1 MVKLEMNVEK
11 WNVNGNQKIFPGF
24 GAGAVI
30 GLLLGIGCW
39 LLDAVA
45 ADFIF
50 NQGSFI
56 TMTLHPAGADL
67 WRRIA
72 VVLIFI
78 IIGLAFDLY
87 LRKLSKSAGESID
100 INHDMPSKGG
110 LSASDIRLMNYYDV
124 GVIGM
129 AIISPDM
136 RLVQINDKYCDI
148 TGYSREELLGMQF
161 TAITHPDD
169 VEMGIDRFGRAS
181 AGETDRFE
189 IGKRYIR
196 KDGRVIHV
204 IVSTKYVYAADGSM
218 AYAVGF
224 VQDITEQKDV
234 EKELRERESRLREA
248 QRIARLGFWEWNLVR
263 EELFWSDELFSMLG
277 LDPAEFAVNP
287 DSLQELIHPDDRESF
302 YNHFNAVLEKDI
314 PFKHEHRIN
323 LPNGDIQHHRVQGEV
338 IRDMSGLPLRAIGTV
353 LDITESKQAE
363 QTLLLYKHIVNAS
376 TDAMAIIDRDY
387 RYLAVNQYY
396 VDAFKAARDDVIGK
410 SVKEVIGEDNF
421 ENFAKPNIDK
431 ALTGVSSNMQGWSF
445 QPGFGKR
452 YLHIYDTPL
461 QDADGH
467 VFGVVINAHDI
478 TERKLAEDE
487 LQRNEQLLRRYYE
500 AGSVGMALSS
510 PEQGLFQFNDTF
522 CEIIGHPR
530 RAIANS
536 SWTDITHPDDREHY
550 QEEFNRVVNGEVEGF
565 TLDER
570 VIREDGDTVYVTTA
584 VNCARKQDGSVD
596 YLVIFV
602 QDITERK
609 LTEQALIKSEE
620 RFAKAVQST
629 MDNVNIT
636 RLSDGLILFTNDSF
650 TELSGYSQSEWAGKT
665 SLELNIWRNP
675 EDRYRLL
682 QGIENGELRGF
693 ETEVINKA
701 GEIIPV
707 SMSASLIEIDGDEC
721 MVTWAHDLREE
732 KRAEKERWRLEQQ
745 LFRSQKMEAIGQL
758 TGGIAH
764 DFNNILA
771 SILGY
776 STLAL
781 RRCTNLDEPKL
792 LEYLQEVIHG
802 GERAR
807 DLIQQMMMYS
817 RSVPSEATSQAL
829 QPLVE
834 NAIKMLRPMLPAN
847 IEIQAQL
854 PAGIPE
860 VQIDP
865 AQFEQNI
872 MNLCINARDAIDGG
886 GSIEIEL
893 YRAGVKELE
902 CASCH
907 GVLTGDFVVL
917 SVKDSGSG
925 IDESSTPLIFDPFY
939 STKEVGRGTGMGLSM
954 VHGIMHNS
962 GGHILLDSL
971 PGMGTTLSLLFP
983 VTDVTP
989 KTTGP
994 DLGKYA
1000 EPLPAVSREGLIMVI
1015 DDELSIANY
1024 MDELLVSHGYRTVVL
1039 TNGNDALMKFKEVVS
1054 DIDLV
1059 ITDQTMPGISGVE
1072 LSVELLKLRPDIPI
1086 ILNSGY
1092 SEVVNE
1098 EIARAAGIRAYL
1110 SKPLDETLLLQKLDE
1125 LLAGDAGPA
1134 GQKFSTEN
1142 TL

>member
-1 MVKLEMNVEK
+1 M
-11 WNVNGNQKIFPGF
+11 NGNQKPLPGF
-24 GAGAVI
+24 GTGSII

-39 LLDAVA
+39 LLDAAA

-56 TMTLHPAGADL
+56 TMALHPGSADL

-72 VVLIFI
+72 LLLIFI

-87 LRKLSKSAGESID
+87 FRKLSKSAGKSID
-100 INHDMPSKGG
+100 TKYDAASESG
-110 LSASDIRLMNYYDV
+110 LPASDARLMNYYDV

-136 RLVQINDKYCDI
+136 RLVQVNDKYCDI

-169 VEMGIDRFGRAS
+169 VEMGVNRFGRS
-181 AGETDRFE
+181 RAGETDRFE

-204 IVSTKYVYAADGSM
+204 IVSTKYIYAADGSM
-218 AYAVGF
+218 MYSVGF

-248 QRIARLGFWEWNLVR
+248 QRIARLGFWEWDLVK

-277 LDPAEFAVNP
+277 LDPAVFVVNP
-287 DSLQELIHPDDRESF
+287 DSLQELIHPEDRENF
-302 YNHFNAVLEKDI
+302 YNHFNEVLEKDI

-323 LPNGDIQHHRVQGEV
+323 LPNGEVQHHRVQGEV

-353 LDITESKQAE
+353 LDITEPKQAE

-387 RYLAVNQYY
+387 RYLAVNQHYL
-396 VDAFKAARDDVIGK
+396 DAFKTTRDDVIGRN
-410 SVKEVIGEDNF
+410 VKEIIGADNF

-431 ALTGVSSNMQGWSF
+431 AMTGISSNMQGWSY
-445 QPGFGKR
+445 QPGFGNR
-452 YLHIYDTPL
+452 YLDIYDTPL
-461 QDADGH
+461 RDSSGE

-487 LQRNEQLLRRYYE
+487 LLRNEQLLRRYYE
-500 AGSVGMALSS
+500 AGSVGMALWS
-510 PEQGLFQFNDTF
+510 PDKGLFQFNDTF
-522 CEIIGHPR
+522 CEIVGHPR

-536 SWTDITHPDDREHY
+536 SWVEITHVDDRERY
-550 QEEFNRVVNGEVEGF
+550 QQEFNRVANGEVDGF

-570 VIREDGDTVYVTTA
+570 VIREDGETVYVTTA
-584 VNCARKQDGSVD
+584 VNCARKPDGSID

-602 QDITERK
+602 QDTTERK
-609 LTEQALIKSEE
+609 LAEQALIKSEE

-629 MDNVNIT
+629 MDTVNIT

-650 TELSGYSQSEWAGKT
+650 TALSGYSQSEWAGKT

-675 EDRYRLL
+675 EDRYRML
-682 QGIENGELRGF
+682 QSIENGELRGF

-707 SMSASLIEIDGDEC
+707 SMSACLIEIDGEEC

-732 KRAEKERWRLEQQ
+732 KKAEKERRRLEQQ
-745 LFRSQKMEAIGQL
+745 LFRSQKMEALGQL

-776 STLAL
+776 SSLAL
-781 RRCTNLDEPKL
+781 RHCGNLDEPRL
-792 LEYLQEVIHG
+792 VEFLQEVIHG

-834 NAIKMLRPMLPAN
+834 NAIKLLRPMLPAN
-847 IEIQAQL
+847 IEIQTQL
-854 PAGIPE
+854 PADIPE
-860 VQIDP
+860 VLIDP
-865 AQFEQNI
+865 AQVEQNI
-872 MNLCINARDAIDGG
+872 MNLCINARDAINGN

-893 YRAGVKELE
+893 YRAGVSELE

-907 GVLTGDFVVL
+907 EMLAGDFVVI
-917 SVKDSGSG
+917 SVKDSGCG
-925 IDESSTPLIFDPFY
+925 IDERSAPLIFDPFY
-939 STKEVGRGTGMGLSM
+939 STKEVGQGTGMGLSM

-962 GGHILLDSL
+962 GGHILVDSR
-971 PGMGTTLSLLFP
+971 PGKGTTFSLLFP
-983 VTDVTP
+983 VKEVSP
-989 KTTGP
+989 KTTNVHP
-994 DLGKYA
+994 ARHA
-1000 EPLPAVSREGLIMVI
+1000 EPVTATSGGGLIMVV
-1015 DDELSIANY
+1015 DDELLIANY
-1024 MDELLVSHGYRTVVL
+1024 LSELLSAHGYRTVIA
-1039 TNGNDALMKFKEVVS
+1039 TNGNDALKIFNETP
-1054 DIDLV
+1054 DAIDLV

-1072 LSVELLKLRPDIPI
+1072 LAVELMKLRPDIPVI
-1086 ILNSGY
+1086 INSGY

-1098 EIARAAGIRAYL
+1098 EVARTTDIAAYF
-1110 SKPLDETLLLQKLDE
+1110 SKPVDEASLLQKLDE
-1125 LLAGDAGPA
+1125 ILAGNADPDDRRL
-1134 GQKFSTEN
+1134 STEDTN
-1142 TL
+1142 